1 MANELQIKE
10 NVLND
15 GTQTLVSSFK
25 MDSMEDKLKVL
36 KATNTPDHRIKDF
49 VNMEIT
55 IKDIYIETVNVLQEE
70 KDENGNDVYQTCP
83 RTIIVDD
90 KGESYVAVSFGVF
103 SSVKRIVELLGNPHE
118 WDKPIKF
125 KVKQI
130 TKGDRSILTF
140 EPMIK

>member
-70 KDENGNDVYQTCP
+70 KDDNGNDVYQTCP

-140 EPMIK
+140 EPIIK